1 MYAHGHLPYFVLF
14 FFLTSLLV
22 QCGLRKSASHGTK
35 NKGRNTK
42 REKSTLSFH
51 SLRVTAVTM
60 LHEAGVPAAT
70 VEEWVGHDS
79 TEVHQTYIKIGRE
92 SLMKASSSLPTI

>member
-1 MYAHGHLPYFVLF
+1 LF
-14 FFLTSLLV
+14 CRHVAFEVSPRITTDLATY
-22 QCGLRKSASHGTK
+22 
-35 NKGRNTK
+35 
-42 REKSTLSFH
+42 E
-51 SLRVTAVTM
+51 M

-92 SLMKASSSLPTI
+92 SLMKASSSLPAI